1 MLRKEILPM
10 KEYEAPK
17 LTVQD
22 YAADTLITSSGPK
35 NGQAGNNQNC
45 WADRDYYLQV
55 IGENVCTG

>member
-1 MLRKEILPM
+1 M

-22 YAADTLITSSGPK
+22 YAADTMITSGGPK

-45 WADRDYYLQV
+45 WAERDYYLQI